1 MHKAFE
7 TSHHIDLSGFSQL
20 LHSRGIAH
28 RIVEE
33 RGNQVLWVVDAE
45 RAQQAHQLYRHFL
58 ADPAANRIEPS
69 PRNSSSDHGW
79 LLAWL
84 QAPITLTLIAITV
97 TVTLLLWITD
107 NATLLGWLTFHD
119 LTQIGRYTILSPAVV
134 QQPWRLLTPIFL
146 HFGLLHLIFNMLW
159 LAELGR
165 RIEWVQGGRVLLILV
180 VLLGIGSNCAQALI
194 SQEALF
200 GGMSG
205 VIFGLF
211 GYCWLWERFRK
222 TRLFALPKG
231 IIGFLLVWLALGY
244 SGILTIAGFGS
255 IANTAHASGLVAGLL
270 VAAIALIA
278 TRNHDHQHF
287 DQE

>member
-7 TSHHIDLSGFSQL
+7 TSHNIDLSGFSRL
-20 LHSRGIAH
+20 LYSRGIAH

-33 RGNQVLWVVDAE
+33 RGNQVLWVEDAE
-45 RAQQAHQLYRHFL
+45 QARQVQQIYGIFL
-58 ADPAANRIEPS
+58 ANPAANRLEPS
-69 PRNSSSDHGW
+69 PRKNISDHTW

-84 QAPITLTLIAITV
+84 QAPITLALIAITV
-97 TVTLLLWITD
+97 TITLLQWITG
-107 NATLLGWLTFHD
+107 NTTLLGSLTFYE
-119 LTQIGRYTILSPAVV
+119 LTQIGRHTILSPAVV

-146 HFGLLHLIFNMLW
+146 HFGLLHLVFNMLW

-180 VLLGIGSNCAQALI
+180 VLLGISSNCAQALV
-194 SQEALF
+194 SQENLF

-231 IIGFLLVWLALGY
+231 VIGFLLIWLALGY

-270 VAAIALIA
+270 IAAIALIA
-278 TRNHDHQHF
+278 TQSHDHQHL